1 MINIGFDFDNT
12 IISYENLF
20 YEIAKDISD
29 LPSEI
34 KKDKNSIRNFFLES
48 KKEDQ
53 FTILQGLVYGKEIMR
68 ATPTKN
74 FLIILDRLF
83 RQKNVKIFIVSHKT
97 KYPYK
102 GEKINL
108 RDAATN
114 WIENNLKIN
123 GKLSINLNNIFYES
137 TIEEK
142 IDRIKQLKC
151 NFFID
156 DLPSVILKLKKG
168 TTPILY
174 DPYNNFSKLKID
186 KINNW
191 LDLEKKIFE
200 N

>member
-20 YEIAKDISD
+20 YKIAKDISD

-174 DPYNNFSKLKID
+174 DPHNNFSKLKID

>member
-20 YEIAKDISD
+20 YEIAKDIFD

-142 IDRIKQLKC
+142 INRIKQLKC

>member
-12 IISYENLF
+12 IISYDNLF
-20 YEIAKDISD
+20 YELAKEIST

-34 KKDKNSIRNFFLES
+34 KKDKTSIRNFFLES
-48 KKEDQ
+48 NQEDQ
-53 FTILQGLVYGKEIMR
+53 FTILQGLIYGKQIMR
-68 ATPTKN
+68 AKPTKN
-74 FLIILDRLF
+74 FLIILDRLC
-83 RQKNVKIFIVSHKT
+83 RKKNVKIFIVSHKT

-108 RDAATN
+108 RSAATN
-114 WIENNLKIN
+114 WIENNLNIN
-123 GKLSINLNNIFYES
+123 RKLSINPNNIFYES

-156 DLPSVILKLKKG
+156 DLPSIILKLKKI
-168 TTPILY
+168 TVPILY
-174 DPYNNFSKLKID
+174 DPYKNFSKLKIE
-186 KINNW
+186 KINDW

>member
-12 IISYENLF
+12 IISYDNLF
-20 YEIAKDISD
+20 YELAKDIIT

-34 KKDKNSIRNFFLES
+34 KKDKNSIRNFFLQSNQEV
-48 KKEDQ
+48 Q

-74 FLIILDRLF
+74 FLLILEKLCKL
-83 RQKNVKIFIVSHKT
+83 QNVKIFIVSHKT

-108 RDAATN
+108 RSAATN
-114 WIENNLKIN
+114 WIENNLKID
-123 GKLSINLNNIFYES
+123 GKLCINPNNIFYES

-151 NFFID
+151 NLFID
-156 DLPSVILKLKKG
+156 DLPSVIFKLKKG

-174 DPYNNFSKLKID
+174 DPYDNFSKLKID
-186 KINNW
+186 IISNW